1 MANERSSRKRKRL
14 PVRKLAIFTGI
25 ALIALGYGF
34 LSVPPEAALDVATK
48 RAFTGIGLIF
58 AGGALWLGTIFFTG

>member
-1 MANERSSRKRKRL
+1 MAGEFRPKR
-14 PVRKLAIFTGI
+14 RKLLPIRRLFMVMGI

-34 LSVPPEAALDVATK
+34 LSVPPEAAPDVATR

-58 AGGALWLGTIFFTG
+58 TGGALWLGTIFFTG

>member
-1 MANERSSRKRKRL
+1 
-14 PVRKLAIFTGI
+14 
-25 ALIALGYGF
+25 
-34 LSVPPEAALDVATK
+34 VPPEAALDVATR

>member
-1 MANERSSRKRKRL
+1 MANEFRPKRRKPLPIRRL
-14 PVRKLAIFTGI
+14 VMFMGI

-34 LSVPPEAALDVATK
+34 LSVPPEAALDVATR

>member
-1 MANERSSRKRKRL
+1 MANEFRRKRRKPLPIRRL
-14 PVRKLAIFTGI
+14 FMFAGI
-25 ALIALGYGF
+25 ALITLGYGF
-34 LSVPPEAALDVATK
+34 LSVPPETALDVAAR

>member
-1 MANERSSRKRKRL
+1 MANEFRPKWRKPLPIRRL
-14 PVRKLAIFTGI
+14 FMFMGI

-34 LSVPPEAALDVATK
+34 LSVPPEAALDVATR

>member
-1 MANERSSRKRKRL
+1 MADAPKSKYRNPFPLRKTIL
-14 PVRKLAIFTGI
+14 YTGV

-34 LSVPPEAALDVATK
+34 LSVPPEAALDVATR

-58 AGGALWLGTIFFTG
+58 AGGALWLGAIFFTG